1 MESRSTLERGVAW
14 LLFLL
19 LVAGAAVSIAVD
31 LADDGGGAPSGD
43 PASPNPP
50 TSADMEADSAVTE
63 DSAITETVQE
73 DPPHFTIAAT
83 GDLFIDETITT
94 QRPSG

>member
-1 MESRSTLERGVAW
+1 MEPRSTLERGVAW

-19 LVAGAAVSIAVD
+19 LVAGAAASIAVD
-31 LADDGGGAPSGD
+31 LADDGGAPSGD

-50 TSADMEADSAVTE
+50 ASADMEADSAVTE
-63 DSAITETVQE
+63 DSAITEAVQE
-73 DPPHFTIAAT
+73 GPRHFAIAAT